1 VHPLTGVAVYFVLWW
16 LVLFAVLPWGTRPV
30 AEPDA
35 QTGWRGAPERPQLGR
50 KVLAT
55 TLVSAVVW
63 ALVYLAVTSDTLGFR
78 DGILKMH

>member
-1 VHPLTGVAVYFVLWW
+1 MHPLTGVAVYFVLWW

-63 ALVYLAVTSDTLGFR
+63 VLVYLAVTSDTLGFR